1 MALNPIGAAALT
13 PFSPPQDRAGKGKSG
28 AVGASTTKPGAQS
41 LTPEQQREVAKLK
54 QRDAEVRRHEQAH
67 VAAGGQYVTGG
78 PTYSFATGPDGRRYA
93 TGGEVSID
101 VSPARDPEATIRKMQ
116 VVRRAALAPAEPSGQ
131 DRQVAAQ
138 ASQNE
143 IRARQELAK
152 QGQAEAGAASTAEP
166 SGAARRY
173 APATDTPEAST
184 LSLSA

>member
-1 MALNPIGAAALT
+1 M
-13 PFSPPQDRAGKGKSG
+13 D
-28 AVGASTTKPGAQS
+28 
-41 LTPEQQREVAKLK
+41 KLK

-78 PTYSFATGPDGRRYA
+78 PTYSYATGPDGRRYA

-152 QGQAEAGAASTAEP
+152 QNQTESGKGVGSAPSAVRGYGAAADASAV
-166 SGAARRY
+166 
-173 APATDTPEAST
+173 PE